1 MSERALQEALLKIRN
16 DKQFAPLKEWLT
28 LLREASRDRLET
40 ASDRVQ
46 VEQGKSQILKLLISS
61 IESAPEMLNKLK

>member
-16 DKQFAPLKEWLT
+16 DKQFAPVKVWLIA
-28 LLREASRDRLET
+28 LRDASRDRLET
-40 ASDRVQ
+40 AADRVQ
-46 VEQGKSQILKLLISS
+46 VEQGKAQVLKLLISS